1 MQIIEGYKEARKILT
16 RRAGFELFEINQS
29 MKQQL
34 IELFGIEK
42 PEEVVKLI
50 INDVFLQGDSA
61 LYSYTQKIDRVDL
74 TALEVAKKDIK
85 NAYQKVST
93 ELTSAMKT
101 ASQRISTFYQGQKSH
116 LFPGM
121 LKDGLGQLVRPL
133 QRIGIYAPGGT
144 ACYPSTVLMT
154 AIPARIAG
162 VSEVILVTPP
172 DKNGVVPPATLIA
185 ADLAQVDRIFNV
197 GGAQAIAA
205 LAFGT
210 ESIPQVDK
218 ICGPGNI
225 FVTLAKKQVFGRV
238 AIDGL
243 QGPSEIFIIADESAP
258 ANYCAAD
265 ILAQAE
271 HDRLASAILAT
282 TSPQL
287 AGEVNREIK
296 QQLPTINR
304 QGIALESITNNGMI
318 AIVTTLDEAIDLA
331 NLYAPEHLSLMIREA
346 NSYVNKLRNVGCIF
360 VGEYSTVPI
369 GDYVAG
375 PSHALP
381 TNGTARFS
389 SPLNLTDF
397 IKITDLIH
405 IDREAMKQLGPVAT
419 TLANAEGL
427 QAHTRAIKARLE
439 NI

>member
-1 MQIIEGYKEARKILT
+1 MRVIEGYKEARKVLA
-16 RRAGFELFEINQS
+16 RRVGVELFEIGQGL
-29 MKQQL
+29 KQQL
-34 IELFGIEK
+34 IELFDTEK
-42 PEEVVKLI
+42 PEEVVRRI

-61 LYSYTQKIDRVDL
+61 LYSYTQKIDRITL
-74 TALEVAKKDIK
+74 TTLELCKKDIK

-93 ELTSAMKT
+93 ELTSSMKT
-101 ASQRISTFYQGQKSH
+101 ASQRISAFYQEQKNH
-116 LFPGM
+116 LFHGM

-162 VSEVILVTPP
+162 VGEIILVTPP
-172 DKNGVVPPATLIA
+172 DKTGKVPPATLIA
-185 ADLAQVDRIFNV
+185 ADLAQVDRIFSI

-243 QGPSEIFIIADESAP
+243 QGPSEIFIIADESAE

-282 TSPQL
+282 TSSQL
-287 AGEVNREIK
+287 ANEVNREIK
-296 QQLPTINR
+296 QQLQTLNR
-304 QGIALESITNNGMI
+304 QEIALEAIANNGVI
-318 AIVTTLDEAIDLA
+318 AIVTTIDEAIDLA
-331 NLYAPEHLSLMIREA
+331 NLYAPEHLSLMIKEA
-346 NSYVNKLRNVGCIF
+346 NYYVNKLRNVGCIF
-360 VGEYSTVPI
+360 IGEYSTVPI

-405 IDREAMKQLGPVAT
+405 IDREAMKQLGPVAI

-427 QAHTRAIKARLE
+427 QAHTRAVQVRLE